1 MPKTISSARV
11 KQRRRM
17 IEQGDELF
25 MRSYQNICWT
35 EPVVYQCRRPQGTTY
50 RNVYEFLAIQRINK
64 PRVTFLDYARVPNEN
79 LRSSEQGNG
88 IGCGTSY
95 FLNTK

>member
-1 MPKTISSARV
+1 
-11 KQRRRM
+11 M

-35 EPVVYQCRRPQGTTY
+35 EPVVYQCRRTQGTTY
-50 RNVYEFLAIQRINK
+50 RNVYEFLSIQRINK

-79 LRSSEQGNG
+79 LRRITFTRAQSRVTELDVGLLIFSMQNRD
-88 IGCGTSY
+88 
-95 FLNTK
+95 K